1 MFGLGGKIKIDRD
14 LLKRAEE
21 YATRKGYPSVDE
33 LISHLLERE
42 MRQEDEPS
50 ESEEELRKK
59 LQGLGYIS

>member
-21 YATRKGYPSVDE
+21 YAARKGYPSVDE

-42 MRQEDEPS
+42 MRQEDDPS

>member
-21 YATRKGYPSVDE
+21 YAARKGYPSVDE
-33 LISHLLERE
+33 FISHLLERE